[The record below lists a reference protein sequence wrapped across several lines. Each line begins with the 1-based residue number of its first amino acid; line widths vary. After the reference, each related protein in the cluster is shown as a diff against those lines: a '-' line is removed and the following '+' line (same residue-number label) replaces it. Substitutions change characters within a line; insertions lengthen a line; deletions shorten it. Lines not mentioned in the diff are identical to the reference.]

1 MPRSLMKVPRASAL
15 WMIAILLPIAA
26 LAGPDRQRSD
36 LRPAQSAPP
45 RNGAGPMFD
54 QCPPHHQH
62 LLQLQIDALKRLQ
75 RLAGNEGE
83 RLCAALEAADQRP
96 IASLL
101 NPKSLEPLLTQRQRQ
116 ALLALGIDLG
126 KVDVAKLMR
135 LFGVDPQ
142 PLDLRRLREQCRRSQ
157 DGLDRFASEELAR
170 LAPEILRCDDRV

>member
-1 MPRSLMKVPRASAL
+1 MKLPRASAL
-15 WMIAILLPIAA
+15 WVIAILLPTAA
-26 LAGPDRQRSD
+26 VAGPDRQRSD
-36 LRPAQSAPP
+36 LRPAQWSPP
-45 RNGAGPMFD
+45 RNGAGPKFD
-54 QCPPHHQH
+54 QCSPHHQR
-62 LLQLQIDALKRLQ
+62 LVQLQIEALKRLK

-101 NPKSLEPLLTQRQRQ
+101 DPKSLEPLLSRRQRE

-135 LFGVDPQ
+135 LLGVDPQ

-170 LAPEILRCDDRV
+170 LEPEILQCDDRV